1 MVGELTPITAS
12 GPYIIPQAKPISSGH
27 KVSGCRLK
35 CSVSHKQ
42 NLVTSR
48 RNRQS
53 YYCPR
58 VIVPSFFLSVG
69 ADRRLF
75 FKTNREDLI
84 YSPQWSSWGD
94 RIELVTTS
102 WTTDAPWAFWEI
114 VAMYEQKI
122 DSLSQRVPD
131 KPRPSD
137 MCLREGSCWQ
147 PQLAAVVSRFLHEER
162 EMIWKPSIAIHD
174 I

>member
-1 MVGELTPITAS
+1 MQVKVFSLTQTKPGDKQEEPTELLL
-12 GPYIIPQAKPISSGH
+12 PQSY
-27 KVSGCRLK
+27 
-35 CSVSHKQ
+35 CSFFFPV
-42 NLVTSR
+42 SR
-48 RNRQS
+48 RWQEA
-53 YYCPR
+53 
-58 VIVPSFFLSVG
+58 L
-69 ADRRLF
+69 
-75 FKTNREDLI
+75 FKTNREGLI

-137 MCLREGSCWQ
+137 MCLSEGSCWQ
-147 PQLAAVVSRFLHEER
+147 PQLAAVVSRFLHEEI
-162 EMIWKPSIAIHD
+162 EMIWEPSIAIHD

>member
-1 MVGELTPITAS
+1 MQVKVFSLTQTKPGDKQEEPTELLL
-12 GPYIIPQAKPISSGH
+12 PQSY
-27 KVSGCRLK
+27 
-35 CSVSHKQ
+35 CSFFFPV
-42 NLVTSR
+42 SR
-48 RNRQS
+48 RWQEA
-53 YYCPR
+53 
-58 VIVPSFFLSVG
+58 L
-69 ADRRLF
+69 
-75 FKTNREDLI
+75 FKTNREGLI

-102 WTTDAPWAFWEI
+102 WTADAPWAFWEI

-162 EMIWKPSIAIHD
+162 EMIWEPSIAIHD